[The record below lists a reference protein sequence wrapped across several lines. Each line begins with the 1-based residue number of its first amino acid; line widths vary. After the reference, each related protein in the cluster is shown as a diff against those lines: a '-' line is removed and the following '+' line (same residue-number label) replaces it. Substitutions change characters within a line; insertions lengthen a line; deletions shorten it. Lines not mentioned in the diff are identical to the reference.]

1 MDRFKKEALTRKLFG
16 IHPFRL
22 KSTETTRDNN
32 RSKRFHTQMSKWV
45 GRKFDQDQKMKTD

>member
-1 MDRFKKEALTRKLFG
+1 MARFKKEALTKKLFG

-32 RSKRFHTQMSKWV
+32 RSKQFHMQMSKWV